1 MGVGRLS
8 LWLGDYRR
16 ESASVCVCVCVCVG
30 SILGTK
36 GCNFEVAQVAD
47 HDMFQIA

>member
-16 ESASVCVCVCVCVG
+16 ESASVCVCVCVCVCRQYFRYQG
-30 SILGTK
+30 
-36 GCNFEVAQVAD
+36 V
-47 HDMFQIA
+47 